1 MTTKTVIV
9 TGASSG
15 IGLGIANAY
24 LDRGFN
30 VVANGRSEAK
40 LQHHF
45 ADRSNVIWVSG
56 DIGVK
61 ATAQQLVDRTLV
73 TFGAVDILVNNAGI
87 FNAKPFTD
95 YSDKEFDALV
105 STNLKG
111 FFYLSQM
118 VAKEM
123 VKQQRGD
130 IVNITASIALQPQST
145 VPAAIPILLKG
156 GLTQVTKALA
166 LEFAPHG
173 IKVNAVS
180 PGIIKTPMYSEG
192 MVDFLNQLQPVGH
205 IGEISDVVEAV
216 LYLTDA
222 KFTTGTI
229 LTVDGGMTAGRW

>member
-24 LDRGFN
+24 LDRGFD

-61 ATAQQLVDRTLV
+61 ATAQQLVDRTLA

-95 YSDKEFDALV
+95 EL
-105 STNLKG
+105 
-111 FFYLSQM
+111 
-118 VAKEM
+118 
-123 VKQQRGD
+123 
-130 IVNITASIALQPQST
+130 I
-145 VPAAIPILLKG
+145 
-156 GLTQVTKALA
+156 
-166 LEFAPHG
+166 
-173 IKVNAVS
+173 
-180 PGIIKTPMYSEG
+180 
-192 MVDFLNQLQPVGH
+192 
-205 IGEISDVVEAV
+205 
-216 LYLTDA
+216 
-222 KFTTGTI
+222 
-229 LTVDGGMTAGRW
+229 

>member
-30 VVANGRSEAK
+30 VVANSRSEAK

-61 ATAQQLVDRTLV
+61 ATAQQLVDRTLA

-95 YSDKEFDALV
+95 YSDEEFDALV

>member
-30 VVANGRSEAK
+30 VVANSRSEAK
-40 LQHHF
+40 LQQHF

-95 YSDKEFDALV
+95 YSDEEFDALV

-130 IVNITASIALQPQST
+130 LVNITASIALQPQST

>member
-30 VVANGRSEAK
+30 VVANSRSEAK
-40 LQHHF
+40 LQQHF

-123 VKQQRGD
+123 VKQQQGD

>member
-1 MTTKTVIV
+1 M
-9 TGASSG
+9 
-15 IGLGIANAY
+15 
-24 LDRGFN
+24 
-30 VVANGRSEAK
+30 
-40 LQHHF
+40 
-45 ADRSNVIWVSG
+45 IWVSG

-95 YSDKEFDALV
+95 YSDEEFDALV

>member
-40 LQHHF
+40 LQQHF

-61 ATAQQLVDRTLV
+61 ATAQQLVDRTLA

-95 YSDKEFDALV
+95 YSDEEFDALV

>member
-40 LQHHF
+40 LQQHF

-95 YSDKEFDALV
+95 YSDEEFDALV

>member
-24 LDRGFN
+24 LDRGFD

-95 YSDKEFDALV
+95 YSDEEFDALV

-156 GLTQVTKALA
+156 CLTQVTKALA

>member
-24 LDRGFN
+24 LARGFQ

-40 LQHHF
+40 LQEHF
-45 ADRSNVIWVSG
+45 AGRPNVLWVSG
-56 DIGVK
+56 DIGLK
-61 ATAQQLVDRTLV
+61 ATAQQLLARALEA
-73 TFGAVDILVNNAGI
+73 FGAVDILVNNAGI
-87 FNAKPFTD
+87 FTAKPFTE
-95 YSDKEFDALV
+95 YSEEEFDALV
-105 STNLKG
+105 STNVKG

-118 VAKEM
+118 VARQM
-123 VKQQRGD
+123 IQQQQGD
-130 IVNITASIALQPQST
+130 IVNITASIALQPQAS

-180 PGIIKTPMYSEG
+180 PGIIHTPLHS
-192 MVDFLNQLQPVGH
+192 VDSLNFLQQLQPVGR
-205 IGEISDVVEAV
+205 IGEIADVVDAV

-222 KFTTGTI
+222 KFTTGAI

>member
-61 ATAQQLVDRTLV
+61 ATAQQLVDRTLA

-95 YSDKEFDALV
+95 YSDEEFDALV

>member
-30 VVANGRSEAK
+30 VVANSRSEAK
-40 LQHHF
+40 LQQHF

-61 ATAQQLVDRTLV
+61 ATAQQLVDRTLA

-95 YSDKEFDALV
+95 YSDEEFDALV

>member
-30 VVANGRSEAK
+30 VVANSRSEAK
-40 LQHHF
+40 LQQHF

-95 YSDKEFDALV
+95 YSDEEFDALV